1 MTESQI
7 GEYTE
12 LININLNKI
21 KKQVN
26 QIEPGGGN
34 IERYDVINS
43 ILEDIRRTIEEMA
56 FDEYK
61 QEALEA
67 LRMGPKNK

>member
-7 GEYTE
+7 GEYRE

-26 QIEPGGGN
+26 QIEPKGGN
-34 IERYDVINS
+34 RERYDVINS
-43 ILEDIRRTIEEMA
+43 ILEDIRRTVEIMDI
-56 FDEYK
+56 DEYREELNK
-61 QEALEA
+61 KEK
-67 LRMGPKNK
+67 KNK

>member
-26 QIEPGGGN
+26 QIEPRGGN
-34 IERYDVINS
+34 LERYDVISS
-43 ILEDIRRTIEEMA
+43 ILEDVRRTIETMA
-56 FDEYK
+56 FNEYREELK
-61 QEALEA
+61 GE
-67 LRMGPKNK
+67 KNK

>member
-21 KKQVN
+21 KRQVN

-34 IERYDVINS
+34 LERYDVINS
-43 ILEDIRRTIEEMA
+43 ILEDTRRIIETMA
-56 FDEYK
+56 FDEYREK
-61 QEALEA
+61 LNKEAK
-67 LRMGPKNK
+67 KNK

>member
-12 LININLNKI
+12 YININLNKI
-21 KKQVN
+21 KRQVN

-34 IERYDVINS
+34 SERFAIITRLLNDIAKT
-43 ILEDIRRTIEEMA
+43 ITIMDLE
-56 FDEYK
+56 EYK
-61 QEALEA
+61 EELKKEK
-67 LRMGPKNK
+67 KNK

>member
-21 KKQVN
+21 KRQVN

-34 IERYDVINS
+34 RERYNTINS
-43 ILEDIRRTIEEMA
+43 ILEDIRYTIEHMTLA
-56 FDEYK
+56 EYR
-61 QEALEA
+61 EALKGE
-67 LRMGPKNK
+67 KNK

>member
-7 GEYTE
+7 SEYTD
-12 LININLNKI
+12 LIDINLNKI

-34 IERYDVINS
+34 RERYNIINS
-43 ILEDIRRTIEEMA
+43 ILEDTRRTVELMALFEYEE
-56 FDEYK
+56 E
-61 QEALEA
+61 L
-67 LRMGPKNK
+67 KNK

>member
-21 KKQVN
+21 KRNVN
-26 QIEPGGGN
+26 QIEPGGDN
-34 IERYDVINS
+34 RERYSTIGS
-43 ILEDIRRTIEEMA
+43 ILECIRHTIEEMWLE
-56 FDEYK
+56 EYK
-61 QEALEA
+61 EELY
-67 LRMGPKNK
+67 K

>member
-34 IERYDVINS
+34 EKD
-43 ILEDIRRTIEEMA
+43 L
-56 FDEYK
+56 K
-61 QEALEA
+61 
-67 LRMGPKNK
+67 

>member
-26 QIEPGGGN
+26 QIEPSGGN
-34 IERYDVINS
+34 EKRLEIIREILEATNS
-43 ILEDIRRTIEEMA
+43 IINLMYI
-56 FDEYK
+56 
-61 QEALEA
+61 QE
-67 LRMGPKNK
+67 RKHK

>member
-26 QIEPGGGN
+26 QIEPEGGN
-34 IERYDVINS
+34 RERFQTINS
-43 ILEDIRRTIEEMA
+43 ILECIRRTIEEMWL
-56 FDEYK
+56 DEYREELKGEK
-61 QEALEA
+61 Q
-67 LRMGPKNK
+67 

>member
-34 IERYDVINS
+34 RGRYNIINN
-43 ILEDIRRTIEEMA
+43 ILEDTRRTVELMALFEYEE
-56 FDEYK
+56 E
-61 QEALEA
+61 L
-67 LRMGPKNK
+67 KNK

>member
-7 GEYTE
+7 GEYQE

-26 QIEPGGGN
+26 QIEPRGGN
-34 IERYDVINS
+34 SERFAIITQLLNDIAKT
-43 ILEDIRRTIEEMA
+43 ITIMDLEEYNEE
-56 FDEYK
+56 
-61 QEALEA
+61 L
-67 LRMGPKNK
+67 KNK

>member
-7 GEYTE
+7 GEYQE

-26 QIEPGGGN
+26 QIEPRGGN
-34 IERYDVINS
+34 SERFAIITQLLNDIAKT
-43 ILEDIRRTIEEMA
+43 ITIMDLE
-56 FDEYK
+56 EYK
-61 QEALEA
+61 EELKKEK
-67 LRMGPKNK
+67 KNK

>member
-21 KKQVN
+21 KKHIN

-34 IERYDVINS
+34 RERYNTINS
-43 ILEDIRRTIEEMA
+43 ILEDIRHTVEIMA
-56 FDEYK
+56 LDEYK

-67 LRMGPKNK
+67 LRLGPNNK

>member
-7 GEYTE
+7 GEYQE

-21 KKQVN
+21 KRQVN

-34 IERYDVINS
+34 EERLEIIREILEATNS
-43 ILEDIRRTIEEMA
+43 IINLMLI
-56 FDEYK
+56 
-61 QEALEA
+61 QE
-67 LRMGPKNK
+67 RKHK

>member
-26 QIEPGGGN
+26 QIEPSGGN
-34 IERYDVINS
+34 RERYNTINS
-43 ILEDIRRTIEEMA
+43 ILEDIRRTVEIMSLA
-56 FDEYK
+56 EYK
-61 QEALEA
+61 EEL
-67 LRMGPKNK
+67 KNK

>member
-34 IERYDVINS
+34 RERYNIINN
-43 ILEDIRRTIEEMA
+43 ILEDIRRTVELMALFEYEE
-56 FDEYK
+56 ELK
-61 QEALEA
+61 GE
-67 LRMGPKNK
+67 KNK

>member
-34 IERYDVINS
+34 RERLQTINS
-43 ILEDIRRTIEEMA
+43 ILNCIKSTIGEMWL
-56 FDEYK
+56 DEYREEFNK
-61 QEALEA
+61 KEK
-67 LRMGPKNK
+67 KNK

>member
-7 GEYTE
+7 GEYQE

-26 QIEPGGGN
+26 HIEPRGGN
-34 IERYDVINS
+34 LERYDIINS
-43 ILEDIRRTIEEMA
+43 ILEDIRRTVETMVL
-56 FDEYK
+56 DEYMEEFK
-61 QEALEA
+61 
-67 LRMGPKNK
+67 KKHK

>member
-21 KKQVN
+21 KRNVN

-34 IERYDVINS
+34 SERFAIITQLLN
-43 ILEDIRRTIEEMA
+43 DIAETIEIMGIA
-56 FDEYK
+56 EYN
-61 QEALEA
+61 EEL
-67 LRMGPKNK
+67 KNK

>member
-7 GEYTE
+7 GEYQET
-12 LININLNKI
+12 ININLNKI
-21 KKQVN
+21 KRNVN

-43 ILEDIRRTIEEMA
+43 ILEDIRRTVEIMTIA
-56 FDEYK
+56 EYK
-61 QEALEA
+61 EEL
-67 LRMGPKNK
+67 NKKEK

>member
-7 GEYTE
+7 GKYQE

-26 QIEPGGGN
+26 QIEPRGGN
-34 IERYDVINS
+34 SEHFAIITQLLNDIAKTIAIMDV
-43 ILEDIRRTIEEMA
+43 
-56 FDEYK
+56 DEYK
-61 QEALEA
+61 EEL
-67 LRMGPKNK
+67 KNK